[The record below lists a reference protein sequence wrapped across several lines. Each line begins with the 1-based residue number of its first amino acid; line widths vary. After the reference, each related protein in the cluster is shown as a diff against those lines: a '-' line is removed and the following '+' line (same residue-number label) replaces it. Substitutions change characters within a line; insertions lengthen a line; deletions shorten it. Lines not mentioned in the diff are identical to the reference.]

1 VIFWVFYS
9 FLLSLVMVHAIY
21 LELRRAEQRWN
32 KLDRVGIRS
41 PVVAVPQGR
50 ITQRLEDLV

>member
-1 VIFWVFYS
+1 
-9 FLLSLVMVHAIY
+9 MVRALY

-41 PVVAVPQGR
+41 PVAAVLQQGPV
-50 ITQRLEDLV
+50 TQRADELI